1 MGLRGNPRSRMVLLP
16 PRSLRPENDPTV
28 PVPFGD
34 PAVSSFVMLVLLL
47 LVLVSA
53 MVIGGLAYLVHRHPA
68 AGTPA
73 VAALAGAAVL
83 AACVIPI
90 AVR

>member
-1 MGLRGNPRSRMVLLP
+1 MS
-16 PRSLRPENDPTV
+16 SL
-28 PVPFGD
+28 
-34 PAVSSFVMLVLLL
+34 VMLVLLL

>member
-1 MGLRGNPRSRMVLLP
+1 
-16 PRSLRPENDPTV
+16 
-28 PVPFGD
+28 
-34 PAVSSFVMLVLLL
+34 MLVLLL